1 MSSRRTDDSPPP
13 ALLRPF
19 PSSTSPYDATSSL
32 LAAFAVELRKLGKP
46 ADTADKVRQE
56 LRSAAGDR
64 QLGRMDSS
72 SLLLMLSQIFDVA
85 VEVTVRTTDG
95 RQLHC
100 QSCRPRDAGSRALL
114 KVCLLQH
121 GVPPTAWTAHEA
133 RFTIA

>member
-13 ALLRPF
+13 APRPF
-19 PSSTSPYDATSSL
+19 PSSTSAPDATGSL
-32 LAAFAVELRKLGKP
+32 LAAFAVELKKLGRQ

-95 RQLHC
+95 RHLHC
-100 QSCRPRDAGSRALL
+100 QSCRPRGAGGRALL
-114 KVCLLQH
+114 KVYLLQH